1 MSFFLRDIPVWVLV
15 IGLTSRVLFH
25 SYRGIVYIDEID
37 KLTRKSENLSI
48 TRDVSGEGVQQAL
61 LKMVEG
67 TVVNVPE
74 KGGRKNP
81 RGEFIQV
88 DTSDILFIC
97 GGAFSGLE
105 HVVDERQ
112 QKNAFER
119 VMRDRRR
126 MGKQSPDS
134 PASPLGDARRVETA
148 ASLASAL
155 TSLTK
160 SLSPGVDA
168 LDRLLGACA
177 GLLTH
182 KARKATAPFSLEGL
196 LADAAGDIEKL
207 AADCVASA

>member
-1 MSFFLRDIPVWVLV
+1 M
-15 IGLTSRVLFH
+15 
-25 SYRGIVYIDEID
+25 YIDEID

-134 PASPLGDARRVETA
+134 PASPTRGRQAGGDGGVARVRARRDSRAIGRRRSRPIADRHVINITDRHRPTTVHGDE
-148 ASLASAL
+148 ASARIRRERR
-155 TSLTK
+155 T
-160 SLSPGVDA
+160 V
-168 LDRLLGACA
+168 LLQ
-177 GLLTH
+177 L
-182 KARKATAPFSLEGL
+182 
-196 LADAAGDIEKL
+196 
-207 AADCVASA
+207 